1 MPQGLGLD
9 ASVTRLQNVGPAF
22 AKKLQRLG
30 VNTVGDLLYL
40 YPRRYDDY
48 SKLKTISQLMYG
60 EEVTLLLTVGEAN
73 ALFAAKKE
81 EYYTKE
87 DGGRTADGKNTR
99 VANAVGKV
107 QYSVTKEH
115 Y

>member
-1 MPQGLGLD
+1 M
-9 ASVTRLQNVGPAF
+9 AS
-22 AKKLQRLG
+22 
-30 VNTVGDLLYL
+30 YH
-40 YPRRYDDY
+40 
-48 SKLKTISQLMYG
+48 I
-60 EEVTLLLTVGEAN
+60 EVTEVHPNGDVSLKGSKKVFSKECLTVGEAN

-99 VANAVGKV
+99 VPNPIGKI